1 MPGTQSESS
10 GCRRSLIPQEQI
22 DQFESRVV
30 CIRNDLSE
38 AKNRRLNQLFLDRMD
53 RARSWLD
60 RAVDAVRAQDYE
72 QTFIALW
79 VALNALYGVP
89 ESEMP
94 EIRNGESREL
104 KRIAGFVGLL
114 WNSDQETLLDS
125 ARATNRKVRMRGF
138 LRNPFLI
145 EPYWREGPS
154 GLKKF
159 LSGPMSE
166 NRVLQSLQDNQADK
180 FLEGLLTRIYVLRNQ
195 VFHGCS
201 TNSRGTNRGSLL
213 PSIKILMV
221 IVPRFWSI
229 MMRDRDHKKWGKLPY
244 PRAWSPGHPRPL

>member
-1 MPGTQSESS
+1 MAKKHGSS
-10 GCRRSLIPQEQI
+10 HHFI
-22 DQFESRVV
+22 
-30 CIRNDLSE
+30 
-38 AKNRRLNQLFLDRMD
+38 DRMD

-60 RAVDAVRAQDYE
+60 RGGEAVRVQDYE

-79 VALNALYGVP
+79 ISLNALYGVP
-89 ESEMP
+89 ESEMS
-94 EIRNGESREL
+94 EAQKGVSREL
-104 KRIAGFVGLL
+104 KRIARFVGLL
-114 WNSDQETLLDS
+114 WDSDREALLDC
-125 ARATNRKVRMRGF
+125 ARNGNRTVRMRGF
-138 LRNPFLI
+138 LRIPFLI

-154 GLKKF
+154 GLEKF
-159 LSGPMSE
+159 NRGSMSA
-166 NRVLQSLQDNQADK
+166 NDVLQALHDNQADK

-201 TNSRGTNRGSLL
+201 TNNRGTNRGSLL